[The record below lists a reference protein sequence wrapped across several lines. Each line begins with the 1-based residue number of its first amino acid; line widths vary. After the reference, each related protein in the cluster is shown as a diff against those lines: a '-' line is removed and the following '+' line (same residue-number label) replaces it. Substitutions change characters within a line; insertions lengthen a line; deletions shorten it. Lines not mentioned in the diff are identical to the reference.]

1 MKAKLDH
8 SEKVAKIQ
16 EQMRSLRSFPISL
29 NYSSNHSNTT
39 RSRSYK
45 KGCERLD
52 LGELGAIIQIDS
64 EKRIAI
70 VEPRVTMEQLVKATL
85 AHGLI
90 PPVVPEFKNITVGG
104 AVMGGAGESGSHR
117 CGSFNDSCLSLEI
130 LCGDGNVIKATPHEN
145 EDIFYGFPCSYGS
158 LGVLLSV
165 EIKLIQAKN
174 TVRLKY
180 HKSSSA
186 AEGIQKLKELVQASP
201 DFLDGIVF
209 SKDSIVI
216 IESHLENANQLP
228 QFSTKP
234 LSSEWYYQHVEKL
247 KTDEETMLLYDYLF
261 RYDQGA
267 FWVGGFLLRP
277 QLLLRYLVQ
286 GILKLSNFNPH
297 YTEAEIKKLSSP
309 PRPNIFW
316 RTLLH
321 PILTTKN
328 LWRLFHLADRWN
340 QRHAILQDF
349 CIPEEKA
356 VKFLE
361 EMMEDPGTFPLW
373 LCPIKSTH
381 EAQIFA
387 PHCTSS
393 NYVINVGIYG
403 LPAYYFSSIE
413 EVTKNL
419 ENRVR
424 NSEGKKV
431 LYSRS
436 FYTTEEFWQIYS
448 KEAYQM
454 LRTKMKADGIFHDI
468 TEKVLSE

>member
-1 MKAKLDH
+1 MYNTAH
-8 SEKVAKIQ
+8 AEKVAKIQ

-29 NYSSNHSNTT
+29 NYRANHSNTT

-52 LGELGAIIQIDS
+52 LGELDAIIQIDS

-85 AHGLI
+85 IHDLI
-90 PPVVPEFKNITVGG
+90 PPIVPEFKNITVGG
-104 AVMGGAGESGSHR
+104 AVMGGAGESGSHLW
-117 CGSFNDSCLSLEI
+117 GSFNDICLSLEI
-130 LCGDGNVIKATPHEN
+130 LCGDGTVIKATPNEN

-158 LGVLLSV
+158 LGVLLSAA
-165 EIKLIQAKN
+165 IKLIPAKES
-174 TVRLKY
+174 VRLKY
-180 HKSSSA
+180 HQCSSA
-186 AEGIQKLKELVQASP
+186 GEGIQKLKELVQASS

-209 SKDSIVI
+209 SKNSIII
-216 IESHLENANQLP
+216 IEGHLENANHLP

-234 LSSEWYYQHVEKL
+234 LSSPWYYQHVEKL
-247 KTDEETMLLYDYLF
+247 QTNEETMPLYDYLF

-286 GILKLSNFNPH
+286 GILKLSKFNPN

-328 LWRLFHLADRWN
+328 LWRLFHLADKWN

-349 CIPEEKA
+349 CIPEENA

-361 EMMEDPGTFPLW
+361 EVMEDPGTFPLW
-373 LCPIKSTH
+373 LCPIKSSH
-381 EAQIFA
+381 QAQIFA
-387 PHCTSS
+387 PHYTST

-403 LPAYYFSSIE
+403 LPSYYVSSIE

-436 FYTTEEFWQIYS
+436 FYTEEEFWQIYS
-448 KEAYQM
+448 REAYRA
-454 LRTKMKADGIFHDI
+454 LRTKMRAEGVFHEI